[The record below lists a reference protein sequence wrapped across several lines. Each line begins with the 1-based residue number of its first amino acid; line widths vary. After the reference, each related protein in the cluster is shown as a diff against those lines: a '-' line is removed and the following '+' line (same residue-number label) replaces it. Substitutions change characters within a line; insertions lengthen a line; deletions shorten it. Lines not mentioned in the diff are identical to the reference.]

1 MVILQSPPSIL
12 PTLPRFLSEGYV
24 TVDVEY
30 DKLVDIKVYAFSS
43 AFSYWWLETYW
54 ALKK

>member
-30 DKLVDIKVYAFSS
+30 DKLVDIKVYMPSLLLFLTDD
-43 AFSYWWLETYW
+43 WRPIEH
-54 ALKK
+54 